1 MVKTYVK
8 DYTNTFDIRGIE
20 IEVTAPARFDSQT
33 GKIVADM
40 QLDNQAIKL
49 AQDKFRKQFDFV
61 SPNDIKNLR
70 KKWNLSQKQLAEVIG
85 WSPSTVALYEGG
97 EIPTKSNNRLLK
109 ILIKDNQVMR
119 DFIQESKID
128 LEEL

>member
-85 WSPSTVALYEGG
+85 WSPSTVALYEVG